1 MWRSSSSNE
10 ELRATLIEHL
20 EELRQRLFRI
30 IGFLAV
36 GFVAGWFL
44 ALPVY
49 KYLEDLVKENVAP
62 GVPYESV
69 FITMTAAFMLQIKMA
84 FYIGLFLTLPFT
96 VHQLWGFV
104 APGLRP
110 NERKPF
116 KIVAPISTVLFFMG
130 AGACWFILPVT
141 VTWLTSFS
149 QSFPETKM
157 MLEAGSMVFLLIKM
171 ILSFGIGFQMPI
183 VVFVLARLEI
193 VTPQAMMK
201 YWRHAVVGVVVA
213 SAIITPSGD
222 PLSLAVLSVPLIALF
237 FASVY
242 VARWSLRKQRSKE
255 DAVLDDL
262 D

>member
-1 MWRSSSSNE
+1 MV
-10 ELRATLIEHL
+10 EHL
-20 EELRQRLFRI
+20 EELRVRIFRI
-30 IGFLAV
+30 LAFLTVGLIIGWILAM
-36 GFVAGWFL
+36 
-44 ALPVY
+44 PVY
-49 KYLEDLVKENVAP
+49 RYLEELVKANVAP
-62 GVPYESV
+62 GVPYKPI
-69 FITMTAAFMLQIKMA
+69 FTTLPAPFMLTIKMA
-84 FYIGLFLTLPFT
+84 FYIGLFVTLPFT

-130 AGACWFILPVT
+130 AGACWFVLPVT
-141 VTWLTSFS
+141 VTWLTSFA
-149 QSFPETKM
+149 QEFPETEM

-193 VTPQAMMK
+193 VTPAAMMK

-237 FASVY
+237 FVSVY
-242 VARWSLRKQRSKE
+242 AARWTLKKQRSKE

>member
-1 MWRSSSSNE
+1 
-10 ELRATLIEHL
+10 LVEHL

-30 IGFLAV
+30 IGFLTV
-36 GFVAGWFL
+36 GVVIGWFL
-44 ALPVY
+44 SMPVY
-49 KYLEDLVKENVAP
+49 RYLEDIVEANVAE
-62 GVPYESV
+62 GVPYSPM
-69 FITMTAAFMLQIKMA
+69 FTGLTGPFMLKIKMA
-84 FYIGLFLTLPFT
+84 FYIGLFVTLPFT

-116 KIVAPISTVLFFMG
+116 RVVAPVSTVLFFMG

-141 VTWLTSFS
+141 VTWLTSFAME
-149 QSFPETKM
+149 FPETNM

-183 VVFVLARLEI
+183 IVFVLARLEV
-193 VTPQAMMK
+193 VTPAAMMK

-213 SAIITPSGD
+213 SAVITPSGD

-242 VARWSLRKQRSKE
+242 VARLSLRRQRAKE

>member
-1 MWRSSSSNE
+1 MPVYRY
-10 ELRATLIEHL
+10 L
-20 EELRQRLFRI
+20 EELVQ
-30 IGFLAV
+30 A
-36 GFVAGWFL
+36 
-44 ALPVY
+44 
-49 KYLEDLVKENVAP
+49 NVAP
-62 GVPYESV
+62 GVPYEPI
-69 FITMTAAFMLQIKMA
+69 FISLTAAFMLKIKMA
-84 FYIGLFLTLPFT
+84 FYIGLFMTLPFT
-96 VHQLWGFV
+96 VHQLWGFI

-110 NERKPF
+110 IERKPF
-116 KIVAPISTVLFFMG
+116 KIVAPVSTVLFFAG

-141 VTWLTSFS
+141 VTWLTSFA
-149 QSFPETKM
+149 QEFPETKM

-171 ILSFGIGFQMPI
+171 LLSFGVGFQMPI

-193 VTPQAMMK
+193 VTPKAMMQ
-201 YWRHAVVGVVVA
+201 YWRHAVVGVIIA

-242 VARWSLRKQRSKE
+242 VARWSLKKQRSKE